1 MLENASCL
9 FCKYLQY
16 GSHHR
21 KVSPQSW
28 HRHAVSLASIPARPI
43 EPPPNPYYL
52 CPAPSSEPILRR
64 RPQRD
69 LWPRGPK
76 TLSELRSISWLRFYI
91 RRVSL
96 WCESVKPIGLKT
108 KRAVSTCSYAQPT
121 PHARTYT
128 FATRH
133 KIGGKWLG
141 LPSSGNHFRKFC
153 LDFSVQTNASYYGS
167 GVWLEH

>member
-28 HRHAVSLASIPARPI
+28 HRHAVSLASIPAGPI
-43 EPPPNPYYL
+43 EPPPSPYYL
-52 CPAPSSEPILRR
+52 CPAPSSKPILKRR
-64 RPQRD
+64 AQRD
-69 LWPRGPK
+69 LWPHGPK

-91 RRVSL
+91 RRRVSL
-96 WCESVKPIGLKT
+96 WCESVKPIPL
-108 KRAVSTCSYAQPT
+108 KRAVSTCSYAQST
-121 PHARTYT
+121 PHAHPYT

-153 LDFSVQTNASYYGS
+153 LDFSVQTNASYYGAE
-167 GVWLEH
+167 VWLEH

>member
-28 HRHAVSLASIPARPI
+28 HGHAVSLASIPGRPI

-69 LWPRGPK
+69 LWPPRPK

-91 RRVSL
+91 RTVSL
-96 WCESVKPIGLKT
+96 WRESVKPIGLKT
-108 KRAVSTCSYAQPT
+108 KGAVSTCSNAQSNL
-121 PHARTYT
+121 HACTHSLRDI
-128 FATRH
+128 
-133 KIGGKWLG
+133 KLGGNGWACVARGIISENFVWTL
-141 LPSSGNHFRKFC
+141 
-153 LDFSVQTNASYYGS
+153 ASKLMRLIMAQECG
-167 GVWLEH
+167 

>member
-1 MLENASCL
+1 MSMTCMSCMGR
-9 FCKYLQY
+9 LQY
-16 GSHHR
+16 CVHDR
-21 KVSPQSW
+21 KVSVHSW
-28 HRHAVSLASIPARPI
+28 HPHAASQHPFQPRPI

-52 CPAPSSEPILRR
+52 CPAPSSKPILKR

-69 LWPRGPK
+69 LWPHGPK
-76 TLSELRSISWLRFYI
+76 TLSDLRSISWPRFYI

-96 WCESVKPIGLKT
+96 WRESVKPIGLKT
-108 KRAVSTCSYAQPT
+108 KRAVSTCSYAQSPAC
-121 PHARTYT
+121 PAYT

-153 LDFSVQTNASYYGS
+153 LDFSVQTNASYYGA

>member
-28 HRHAVSLASIPARPI
+28 HGHAVSLASIPGRPI

-52 CPAPSSEPILRR
+52 CPAPSSKPILKHRS
-64 RPQRD
+64 QRD
-69 LWPRGPK
+69 LWPHGPK
-76 TLSELRSISWLRFYI
+76 TLSELRSISWPRFYI
-91 RRVSL
+91 RCVSL
-96 WCESVKPIGLKT
+96 WRESVKPIGLKT
-108 KRAVSTCSYAQPT
+108 KRAVSTCSYAQSAP
-121 PHARTYT
+121 PCPVYT

-133 KIGGKWLG
+133 KIGGRWLG
-141 LPSSGNHFRKFC
+141 LPSLGNHFRKFC
-153 LDFSVQTNASYYGS
+153 LDFIVQTNVSYYGA

>member
-1 MLENASCL
+1 MSMTCMSCMGR
-9 FCKYLQY
+9 LQY
-16 GSHHR
+16 RIHDR
-21 KVSPQSW
+21 KVSVHSW
-28 HRHAVSLASIPARPI
+28 HPHAASQHPFQPRPI

-52 CPAPSSEPILRR
+52 CPAPSSKPILKR

-69 LWPRGPK
+69 LWPHGPK
-76 TLSELRSISWLRFYI
+76 TLSDLRSISWLRFYI

-96 WCESVKPIGLKT
+96 WRESVKPIGLKT
-108 KRAVSTCSYAQPT
+108 KRAVSTCSYAQSPAC
-121 PHARTYT
+121 PAYT

-153 LDFSVQTNASYYGS
+153 LDFSVQTNAAYYGA

>member
-16 GSHHR
+16 GGHHR

-28 HRHAVSLASIPARPI
+28 HGHAVSLASIPGRPI
-43 EPPPNPYYL
+43 EPPPSPYYL

-69 LWPRGPK
+69 LWPPGPK

-91 RRVSL
+91 RRMSL
-96 WCESVKPIGLKT
+96 WCEFVKPIVGLKT
-108 KRAVSTCSYAQPT
+108 KRAMPSLLRYLN
-121 PHARTYT
+121 T
-128 FATRH
+128 FDTRH
-133 KIGGKWLG
+133 KIEGKWLAYDARG
-141 LPSSGNHFRKFC
+141 IIFRKFC
-153 LDFSVQTNASYYGS
+153 LDFNVQTNASYYGS